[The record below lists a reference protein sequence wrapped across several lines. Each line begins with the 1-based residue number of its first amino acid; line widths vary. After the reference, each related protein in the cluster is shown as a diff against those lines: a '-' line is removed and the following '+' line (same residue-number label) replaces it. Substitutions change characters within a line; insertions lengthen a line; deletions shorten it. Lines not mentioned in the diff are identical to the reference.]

1 MHTIARTLPLLA
13 VLAACGGDGTGP
25 DSGPDAPRSLSGAE
39 VNAISRA
46 LLAPG
51 VGVARDG
58 AARANRTAS
67 DRGGVS
73 ALETGSIPFAFTV
86 PCQPTGSTA
95 VSGSVSAAW
104 DFVAQVAAV
113 HAEASLR
120 PQACSVRNEGSVVT
134 VTGDP
139 SIVLTLTAAGDA
151 TGLRAVLLT
160 ESGALSWRLSDG
172 TTGRCAVQVAA
183 LLLAGTPNY
192 HVTGTVCGTRVD
204 FTGPL

>member
-1 MHTIARTLPLLA
+1 MRTLTRTLPLLA
-13 VLAACGGDGTGP
+13 LLAACGGDGTGP
-25 DSGPDAPRSLSGAE
+25 DAGPDAARGLNSTE

-46 LLAPG
+46 LLSPG

-58 AARANRTAS
+58 ASRANQS
-67 DRGGVS
+67 VSGGDGVS
-73 ALETGSIPFAFTV
+73 ALQTGSIPFAFTV
-86 PCQPTGSTA
+86 PCQPSGSTA

-120 PQACSVRNEGSVVT
+120 PQACTVQNEGSVVT

-151 TGLRAVLLT
+151 TGLKAVLLT
-160 ESGALSWRLSDG
+160 ESGALNWTRSDG
-172 TTGRCAVQVAA
+172 ASGRCAVQVAA